1 MRQLFL
7 DALPD
12 SLRQITEPP
21 AHLYTDGPLLL
32 DNQPRIAM
40 VGSRSASWQG
50 LHYAEQIAAQVA
62 ALGLVIVSGLARGID
77 AACHRGALSVGG
89 ATIAVLG
96 QGCDVIYP
104 KENAALHHQI
114 ALKGL
119 LVSEYA
125 PGTQPRGYHF
135 PARNRVITG
144 LCDALIVIEAKQR
157 SGSLISARW
166 ALEQGKE
173 VFAVP
178 GSVGQGASSGCHEL
192 IREGAYLFET
202 VADLFA
208 VLPQLLPRDASKP
221 TKGPMP
227 SGNLSPLHE
236 TICDLLS
243 SGPLFAGTLFEAL
256 DVSKQ
261 ALMAALHQLESDG
274 KIHRHQGAYYLQ

>member
-1 MRQLFL
+1 
-7 DALPD
+7 
-12 SLRQITEPP
+12 
-21 AHLYTDGPLLL
+21 
-32 DNQPRIAM
+32 M

-50 LHYAEQIAAQVA
+50 LHYAEEIAAQVA

-104 KENAALHHQI
+104 KENAAPHHQI

-125 PGTQPRGYHF
+125 PGTRPRGYHF

-227 SGNLSPLHE
+227 SDNLSPLHE
-236 TICDLLS
+236 TICGLLS
-243 SGPLFAGTLFEAL
+243 SGPLFAETLFEAL
-256 DVSKQ
+256 DVSMQ

-274 KIHRHQGAYYLQ
+274 KIHRRQGAYYLQ

>member
-12 SLRQITEPP
+12 SLRQINEQP

-77 AACHRGALSVGG
+77 AACHRGALSVGA

-125 PGTQPRGYHF
+125 PGTRPRGYHF

-243 SGPLFAGTLFEAL
+243 SGPLFAGTLFQAL
-256 DVSKQ
+256 DVSMQ

-274 KIHRHQGAYYLQ
+274 KIHRRQGAYYLQ

>member
-21 AHLYTDGPLLL
+21 AHLYTDGLLLL

-77 AACHRGALSVGG
+77 ATCHRGALSVGG

-208 VLPQLLPRDASKP
+208 VLPQLLPRDASKL

-256 DVSKQ
+256 DVSMQ

>member
-1 MRQLFL
+1 
-7 DALPD
+7 
-12 SLRQITEPP
+12 
-21 AHLYTDGPLLL
+21 
-32 DNQPRIAM
+32 M

-50 LHYAEQIAAQVA
+50 QHYAEQIAAQVA

-96 QGCDVIYP
+96 QGCDVIYS

-256 DVSKQ
+256 DVSMQ

>member
-1 MRQLFL
+1 
-7 DALPD
+7 
-12 SLRQITEPP
+12 
-21 AHLYTDGPLLL
+21 LL

-50 LHYAEQIAAQVA
+50 LHYAEEIAAQVA

-178 GSVGQGASSGCHEL
+178 GGVGQGASSGCHEL
-192 IREGAYLFET
+192 IREGAYFFET

-208 VLPQLLPRDASKP
+208 VLPQLLPRDASKT
-221 TKGPMP
+221 TKAPMP
-227 SGNLSPLHE
+227 SDNLSPLHE
-236 TICDLLS
+236 TICGLLS
-243 SGPLFAGTLFEAL
+243 SGPLFAETLFEAL
-256 DVSKQ
+256 DVSMQ

-274 KIHRHQGAYYLQ
+274 KIHRRQGAYYLQ